1 MNVDGAG
8 ASVMELV
15 GLPLQLLHYLEL
27 LHLVEEELKLG
38 GGDIMDPELGS
49 WWAG

>member
-27 LHLVEEELKLG
+27 LHLVEEELVG
-38 GGDIMDPELGS
+38 EQFSNEVGRG
-49 WWAG
+49 